1 MKIDKVR
8 VFYFSPTGGTKKLA
22 TRLGSSV
29 GDKLG
34 VPVETASI
42 TLKNEREITIETG
55 PEDLVILAAPTY
67 AGRVPNKIEP
77 DLRRMFRSNG
87 SPAVALA
94 SFGNRSYGT
103 ALAELADILECS
115 GSRVI
120 GAGAFVSRHVF
131 TDSIARKR
139 PDREDKA
146 ELESFA
152 EKIAA
157 KIGGAGVEFDPEEL
171 SRPELGDIGPYY
183 RPLKEDGT
191 TAVFLKAKPL
201 TKTDN
206 CYYCGMCVKS
216 CPMGAI
222 DKDCVTVSGTCIKCH
237 ACVRCCPEKAKFFDN
252 EDFLSHVRMLEQNY
266 TSRSENAFFI

>member
-22 TRLGSSV
+22 TRLGSLI

-42 TLKNEREITIETG
+42 TLKSEREVTIETG

-77 DLRRMFRSNG
+77 DLRRMFSSSG
-87 SPAVALA
+87 SLAVALA

-103 ALAELADILECS
+103 ALAELADILESS

-131 TDSIARKR
+131 TDTIARRR

-152 EKIAA
+152 GSIADKIR
-157 KIGGAGVEFDPEEL
+157 GTDDPEEL
-171 SRPELGDIGPYY
+171 SRPELGEIGPYY

-191 TAVFLKAKPL
+191 PAVFLKAKPL

-206 CYYCGMCVKS
+206 CYYCGMCVRS

-266 TSRSENAFFI
+266 ASRSENAIFI